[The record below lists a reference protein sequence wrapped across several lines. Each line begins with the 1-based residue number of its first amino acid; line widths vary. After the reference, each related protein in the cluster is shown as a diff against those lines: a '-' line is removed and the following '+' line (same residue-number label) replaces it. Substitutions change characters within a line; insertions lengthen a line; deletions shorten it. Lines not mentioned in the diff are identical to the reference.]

1 MLELFL
7 NTTTREW
14 FDVAGNPLADGTPN
28 LTYNTLEVVVI
39 YLKKET
45 PGAGELGV
53 VPHEWVTDDN
63 FSHYL
68 AKLTVDSDYIHKLK
82 GALSADIQAG
92 TQATITVKFSNNTQL
107 SEIAPGG
114 VLRIFNA
121 DGETFEAVRYTSRE
135 KLENG
140 NYLFTLAEGT
150 ALKNPFDSGATAD
163 CDQAPYCSAFYTPN
177 QAIQQQLGGFLFA
190 LPIYSQRLREKFEY
204 SNTSS
209 VDIKGLE
216 LLFYTV
222 DENGNEYPLQAFLL
236 DTASLVGTL
245 GSVSSEPE
253 PTPQIKN
260 EVAALVSSL
269 LGKGLDVETQTDPN
283 SGATQIRI
291 RLSGGSAANSQWS
304 EWISVGM
311 SAEEIAALEQR
322 IESNLRDYVQ
332 TELANKSW

>member
-14 FDVAGNPLADGTPN
+14 FDVAGNPLADGTPK
-28 LTYNTLEVVVI
+28 LTYSTTEVVVI

-53 VPHEWVTDDN
+53 SPHSWLADTNYTDA
-63 FSHYL
+63 L
-68 AKLTVDSDYIHKLK
+68 AKLTIDSDYIHRIKGELISDVQT
-82 GALSADIQAG
+82 GAL
-92 TQATITVKFSNNTQL
+92 ATVAVKFSDNTQL

-140 NYLFTLAEGT
+140 NYSFTLAEGT
-150 ALKNPFDSGATAD
+150 ILKNSFAVGAVAD

-177 QAIQQQLGGFLFA
+177 QAIQQLGGFLFA
-190 LPIYSQRLREKFEY
+190 LPVYSQRLREKFDY
-204 SNTSS
+204 SNTSA

-216 LLFYTV
+216 LLLYTV
-222 DENGNEYPLQAFLL
+222 NRDGNEYPLQAFLL
-236 DTASLVGTL
+236 DTAALVGTL
-245 GSVSSEPE
+245 GSVESEPE

-260 EVAALVSSL
+260 EIAALVSSL
-269 LGKGLDVETQTDPN
+269 LGNGLDVETQTDPTT
-283 SGATQIRI
+283 GAMQIRI
-291 RLSGGSAANSQWS
+291 RLSGESAANSEWS

-311 SAEEIAALEQR
+311 SAEDITALEQR
-322 IESNLRDYVQ
+322 IINDTRDYVQ
-332 TELANKSW
+332 TELANGAW